1 MRVAIVHEWLDVL
14 AGSENVLEEILGLFP
29 NADLFAVV
37 DWMDDTARSRL
48 GGVRPRTTFIQHLP
62 FSRNHFRRYLPL
74 MPLAIERL
82 DLSGY
87 ELVISSSHAVAKG
100 VLTGPDQVHICYC
113 HTPMRYAWDLNS
125 DYLRGAG
132 ALRRLATECLL
143 HYLRIWDF
151 RSSAGVDQ
159 FIANSKYVAGRI
171 AKSYR
176 RDAVVV
182 HPPVDTEFF
191 QRCDDKDEY
200 YFSASRFVPYKR
212 LDVLIQAF
220 NRMPEK
226 TLLIAG
232 DGPEWNRCSAIAV
245 KNVKLLGHVGR
256 IELRTLM
263 QRARAFVFAAREDFG
278 IVVGEAQACGTPVLC
293 YERGGTA
300 EIVAHDV
307 TGLLFGEQSPDC
319 LIETT
324 QQFEQKDF
332 DSVVI
337 RRLAE
342 RLSVARFRTE
352 FRTMVEAMLSSR
364 TRQRPPSDFSSNPGA
379 RAAPGGVHRE
389 VMHRR

>member
-1 MRVAIVHEWLDVL
+1 MARNFWRVEK
-14 AGSENVLEEILGLFP
+14 VLEQILALFP

-37 DWMDDTARSRL
+37 DWMDDEARNQL
-48 GGVRPRTTFIQHLP
+48 GGVKPRTTFIQRLP
-62 FSRNHFRRYLPL
+62 FSRKHFRSYLPL

-87 ELVISSSHAVAKG
+87 EVVISSSHAVSKG

-113 HTPMRYAWDLNS
+113 HTPMRYAWDLNA

-151 RSSAGVDQ
+151 RSSSGVDE
-159 FIANSKYVAGRI
+159 FIANSNYVASRI
-171 AKSYR
+171 VKSYR
-176 RDAVVV
+176 RDAIVI

-191 QRCDDKDEY
+191 RRCDEKEEY
-200 YFSASRFVPYKR
+200 YFSASRFAPYKR

-220 NRMPEK
+220 NKMPDK

-232 DGPEWNRCSAIAV
+232 DGPEWQRCSAIAG
-245 KNVKLLGHVGR
+245 KNVRLLGHVSR
-256 IELRTLM
+256 LELRALL

-278 IVVGEAQACGTPVLC
+278 IVVGEAQACGTPALC
-293 YERGGTA
+293 YERGGTS
-300 EIVAHDV
+300 EIVTHDV
-307 TGLLFGEQSPDC
+307 TGLLFEEQSPDC

-324 QQFEQKDF
+324 QQFEEKDF
-332 DSVVI
+332 DPAII

-342 RLSVARFRTE
+342 RFSVERFRTE
-352 FRTMVEAMLSSR
+352 FRTTVEAVVSAR
-364 TRQRPPSDFSSNPGA
+364 TRQRQPLDLPSNSVVHAGSGGA
-379 RAAPGGVHRE
+379 PRE
-389 VMHRR
+389 VIHRR